1 MDDKRDDLLAAA
13 INRKMSYQETQDLLR
28 KYGKAGLYARDR
40 RDSII
45 IWAIYH
51 EKELADINQLCRSY
65 HCRELKVQTITD
77 KGRNLDE
84 SYEEENE
91 SGSR

>member
-1 MDDKRDDLLAAA
+1 MNDKRDALLATA
-13 INRKMSYQETQDLLR
+13 INRKMSYEETQNLL
-28 KYGKAGLYARDR
+28 KQHGKAGLYARDR

>member
-1 MDDKRDDLLAAA
+1 MNDKRDALLATA

-51 EKELADINQLCRSY
+51 EKELAEINQLCRAY
-65 HCRELKVQTITD
+65 HCRELTAKRMTD
-77 KGRNLDE
+77 KGKKSDGFH
-84 SYEEENE
+84 EEENE